1 MRRFGPVRS
10 PLMLAQLMLVS
21 VSACLLLTACGGDK
35 KAVGN
40 TVQMRDMEVVD
51 GTVNDSMTDLDAVKS
66 DGVGVVENAGSVTRA
81 QSTARAENGS
91 GEDTETVATE

>member
-10 PLMLAQLMLVS
+10 SIFLLGT
-21 VSACLLLTACGGDK
+21 SACLLLTACGDK
-35 KAVGN
+35 KEAAGN
-40 TVQMRDMEVVD
+40 AVQMRDMEVVD

-91 GEDTETVATE
+91 SEDTETVATE

>member
-1 MRRFGPVRS
+1 MPRLGLVRS
-10 PLMLAQLMLVS
+10 PLMLLGAGAS
-21 VSACLLLTACGGDK
+21 LLLASCGDNK
-35 KAVGN
+35 EAAGN
-40 TVQMRDMEVVD
+40 AVQMRDMEVVD